1 MYQRILDT
9 GQGCGNDGH
18 SSIHEPMT
26 EPKLFIWGVYGWDT
40 KQDRYQ
46 LLSYVKETKAEAYA
60 TCAKLHP
67 TIDIESV
74 YLICDY

>member
-1 MYQRILDT
+1 
-9 GQGCGNDGH
+9 
-18 SSIHEPMT
+18 MT
-26 EPKLFIWGVYGWDT
+26 EQKLFVWGVYGWDT

-60 TCAKLHP
+60 ICAKLHP
-67 TIDIESV
+67 AIDIESV